1 VLTNLTLNHEH
12 SFLLNAS
19 TDKGERNSSLYS
31 WFIGE
36 HLLMKKNGIS
46 SISFLLTPFK
56 RDSLAIILTAHPN
69 DFVFTE

>member
-19 TDKGERNSSLYS
+19 TNKGERNSSLYS

-36 HLLMKKNGIS
+36 HLLMKKNGILAQFL
-46 SISFLLTPFK
+46 SFSHPL
-56 RDSLAIILTAHPN
+56 SLILWQ
-69 DFVFTE
+69 